1 MGCAMVSLC
10 FLSCDYIKNKPIK
23 KNKAIFLYIPLIYVF
38 ISMGRF
44 LKHSYFVIIKHSL
57 TNFEEEFSDFTR
69 LNVVKE
75 LLSLELVLYC

>member
-10 FLSCDYIKNKPIK
+10 FLSCDYIKNR
-23 KNKAIFLYIPLIYVF
+23 AIFLYMPLIYVF

-57 TNFEEEFSDFTR
+57 TNFEEEFSDFTT